1 MKHWWFFQ
9 VLLVVSVT
17 LERGIHVE
25 AAEEG
30 FVKARGVQL
39 MLNGSP
45 YYANGFNAY
54 WLMYVASDPSQR
66 NKVTSTFQEAAN
78 HGLNIA
84 RTWAFSDGGYKP
96 LQNSPGSYNEEM
108 FQGLD
113 FAIAEARKY
122 GIKLVLSLVN
132 NYESLGGKKQYV
144 DWARSQG
151 QYSINS
157 EDDFFTNSV
166 VKGYYK
172 NHIKSVL
179 TRQNSLTGVAYKD
192 DPTIMAWELMNE
204 IRCPS
209 DQSGN
214 TVQGWITEMASYLKS
229 IDGNHLLEAG
239 LEGFYGQS
247 KQDSNPNFRVGTD
260 FIANNQIPGIDFA
273 TIHSY
278 PDQWYYQK
286 KRMICIH
293 ASYVLISN
301 DVICIS
307 PNVVFIDNAELIGLL
322 SMIRLTSSSYEDQI
336 SFLGKWLNEHIQ
348 DAQNILH
355 KPLLFAEFGISSKNL
370 GSNSAPRDRFF
381 NTVYS
386 AIYSSASGGGAAVG
400 GLFWQ
405 LLAEGMDSFRD
416 GYEVVLG
423 ESPSTD
429 TLIAQNSQKL
439 IRIRKMY
446 ARLRNIEKWNKA
458 RENRDSYEGRN

>member
-1 MKHWWFFQ
+1 MKRCLFLGFI
-9 VLLVVSVT
+9 VLFAI
-17 LERGIHVE
+17 LEQRISVE
-25 AAEEG
+25 ADDG

-45 YYANGFNAY
+45 FYANGFNAY

-66 NKVTSTFQEAAN
+66 NRVSSAFQEAEG

-96 LQNSPGSYNEEM
+96 LQYSPGSYNEDM

-113 FAIAEARKY
+113 FVVSEARRY

-132 NYESLGGKKQYV
+132 NYDNLGGKKQYV

-151 QYSINS
+151 QSVNS
-157 EDDFFTNSV
+157 EDDFFTNPV

-172 NHIKSVL
+172 NHIKTVL
-179 TRQNSLTGVAYKD
+179 TRRNSITGVAYKD

-204 IRCPS
+204 IRCTS
-209 DQSGN
+209 DQSGKV
-214 TVQGWITEMASYLKS
+214 VQAWITEMASNLKS

-247 KQDSNPNFRVGTD
+247 KQQSNPNFQVGTD

-273 TIHSY
+273 TVHSY
-278 PDQWYYQK
+278 PDQW
-286 KRMICIH
+286 
-293 ASYVLISN
+293 
-301 DVICIS
+301 
-307 PNVVFIDNAELIGLL
+307 
-322 SMIRLTSSSYEDQI
+322 LTGSGYEDQL
-336 SFLGKWLNEHIQ
+336 SFLNGWLNEHIK
-348 DAQNILH
+348 DAQNTLH
-355 KPLLFAEFGISSKNL
+355 KPLLFAEFGISTKT
-370 GSNSAPRDRFF
+370 SNSKGRDELF

-423 ESPSTD
+423 ESPSTAS
-429 TLIAQNSQKL
+429 LIAQESQKL
-439 IRIRKMY
+439 NRIRKMF
-446 ARLRNIEKWNKA
+446 ARLEDVKKWNEAKD
-458 RENRDSYEGRN
+458 NRDAQWRANGGN